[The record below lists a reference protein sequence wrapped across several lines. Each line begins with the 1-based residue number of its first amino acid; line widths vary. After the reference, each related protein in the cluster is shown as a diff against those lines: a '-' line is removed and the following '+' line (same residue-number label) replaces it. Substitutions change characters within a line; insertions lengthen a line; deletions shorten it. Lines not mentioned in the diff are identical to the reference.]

1 LSYSS
6 FRKDFQHFIYRANL
20 GELLGEFFVLLQK
33 DLMKGNGANT
43 QSHYPH
49 WKIDRLCFFFWTR
62 AGSW

>member
-49 WKIDRLCFFFWTR
+49 WKNWPALFLFLN
-62 AGSW
+62 